1 MSTAYQI
8 GLDAFHQSF
17 AEAEAAGAGK
27 PWKASGR
34 ATKKFPN
41 KEDKLWWMSEGPT
54 MVHNYYNWRMQNQN
68 LKVWLTPDGT
78 PGIELD
84 MSVEIPGG
92 VIVKGK
98 IDRVFQDE
106 NTGQLIIVDLKT
118 GKPPS
123 SGLQLAVYRLALEA
137 QFGVAPDYGS
147 YWMGRSGT
155 LDKVWNLNEYPIKM
169 VSRWLRDTKKAIDLG
184 VFIPNMGMLCD
195 YCGVR
200 KHCYAFGN
208 NEHVP
213 NFEDD
218 LNGEN
223 NG

>member
-1 MSTAYQI
+1 
-8 GLDAFHQSF
+8 
-17 AEAEAAGAGK
+17 
-27 PWKASGR
+27 
-34 ATKKFPN
+34 
-41 KEDKLWWMSEGPT
+41 
-54 MVHNYYNWRMQNQN
+54 MVHNYYNWRMQNPN
-68 LKVWLTPDGT
+68 LEVWHTADGT

-84 MSVEIPGG
+84 MNVTIAGG

-98 IDRVFQDE
+98 IDRVFQDK

-123 SGLQLAVYRLALEA
+123 SGLQLAVYRLALDA

-147 YWMGRSGT
+147 YWMARGGT

-169 VSRWLRDTKKAIDLG
+169 VSRWLRDTKKAIDMG
-184 VFIPNMGMLCD
+184 VFIPHTGILCD

-208 NEHVP
+208 NEYLP
-213 NFEDD
+213 DFDSD
-218 LNGEN
+218 LNGED

>member
-1 MSTAYQI
+1 MSTPYEV
-8 GLDAFHQSF
+8 GLATFRESF
-17 AEAEAAGAGK
+17 AEAEAKGAGK
-27 PWKASGR
+27 TWKAGGR

-41 KEDKLWWMSEGPT
+41 KEDKTWWMAEGPT
-54 MVHNYYNWRMQNQN
+54 MVHNYYNWRMQNPN
-68 LKVWLTPDGT
+68 LEVWRAPDGT

-84 MSVEIPGG
+84 MNVTIAGN

-98 IDRVFQDE
+98 IDRVFQDK

-123 SGLQLAVYRLALEA
+123 SGLQLAVYRLALDA
-137 QFGVAPDYGS
+137 QFGVSPDYGA
-147 YWMGRSGT
+147 YWMARGGT

-169 VSRWLRDTKKAIDLG
+169 VSRWLRDTKKAIDMG
-184 VFIPNMGMLCD
+184 VFIPHTGILCD

-208 NEHVP
+208 NEYIP
-213 NFEDD
+213 DFDND
-218 LNGEN
+218 LNGEDK
-223 NG
+223 

>member
-1 MSTAYQI
+1 MSTPYEV
-8 GLDAFHQSF
+8 GLATFRESF

-27 PWKASGR
+27 TWKAGGR
-34 ATKKFPN
+34 ASKKFPN
-41 KEDKLWWMSEGPT
+41 KEDKSWWLSEGPT
-54 MVHNYYNWRMQNQN
+54 MVHNYYNWRMQNPN
-68 LKVWLTPDGT
+68 LEVWRTPDGT

-84 MSVEIPGG
+84 MNVTIAGN

-98 IDRVFQDE
+98 IDRVFQDK
-106 NTGQLIIVDLKT
+106 NTEQLIIVDLKT
-118 GKPPS
+118 GKPPA
-123 SGLQLAVYRLALEA
+123 SGLQLAVYRLALDA

-147 YWMGRSGT
+147 YWMGRTGT

-169 VSRWLRDTKKAIDLG
+169 VSRWLRDTKKAIDMG
-184 VFIPNMGMLCD
+184 VFIPHTGILCD

-208 NEHVP
+208 NEYLP
-213 NFEDD
+213 DFDND
-218 LNGEN
+218 LNGED

>member
-1 MSTAYQI
+1 MSTPYEV
-8 GLDAFHQSF
+8 GLATFRESF
-17 AEAEAAGAGK
+17 AEAEAKGAGK
-27 PWKASGR
+27 TWKAGGR

-41 KEDKLWWMSEGPT
+41 KEDKTWWMAEGPT
-54 MVHNYYNWRMQNQN
+54 MVHNYYNWRMQNPN
-68 LKVWLTPDGT
+68 LEVWRAPDGT

-84 MSVEIPGG
+84 MNVTIAGN

-98 IDRVFQDE
+98 IDRVFQDK

-118 GKPPS
+118 GKPPA
-123 SGLQLAVYRLALEA
+123 SGLQLAVYRLALDA
-137 QFGVAPDYGS
+137 QFGVSPDYGA
-147 YWMGRSGT
+147 YWMARGGT

-169 VSRWLRDTKKAIDLG
+169 VSRWLRDTKKAIDMG
-184 VFIPNMGMLCD
+184 VFIPHTGILCD

-208 NEHVP
+208 NEYLP
-213 NFEDD
+213 DFDND

-223 NG
+223 K